1 MSHLQILRYPQD
13 ISSALLGKQL
23 LALENMAWSP
33 DPDDADVFPVEPDTY
48 VTSFVLL
55 SEDNTPLSHVAIRR
69 AVLHHRAISYRV
81 YGISEVITHPAHRR
95 RGYAAQL
102 LRQAAAWI
110 PQQGADL
117 CLFTCAPAL
126 VPLYSKNGWPPIPGA
141 CLVGG
146 KRDKPFRS
154 DSLQLVTV
162 GAFYSARARLHQQ
175 EFSHTDICLELGEN
189 QLW

>member
-23 LALENMAWSP
+23 LALENMAWP
-33 DPDDADVFPVEPDTY
+33 PGPDDADVFPVEPDTY

-95 RGYAAQL
+95 PAAESM
-102 LRQAAAWI
+102 RRPGAVAEPHI
-110 PQQGADL
+110 HGAD
-117 CLFTCAPAL
+117 
-126 VPLYSKNGWPPIPGA
+126 G
-141 CLVGG
+141 
-146 KRDKPFRS
+146 RD
-154 DSLQLVTV
+154 
-162 GAFYSARARLHQQ
+162 G
-175 EFSHTDICLELGEN
+175 
-189 QLW
+189 